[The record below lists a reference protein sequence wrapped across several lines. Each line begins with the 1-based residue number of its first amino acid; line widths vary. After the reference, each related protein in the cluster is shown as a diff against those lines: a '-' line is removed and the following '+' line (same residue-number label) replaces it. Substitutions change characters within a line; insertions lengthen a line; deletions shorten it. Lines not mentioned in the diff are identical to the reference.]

1 MSSNGRVGGTIGG
14 SFSIS
19 RNSGPRSESVGNM
32 SAKDR
37 IDAINAKRKEIE
49 DRKKAEADALN
60 ALTSIEDTLVETK
73 DVIKTSFNSL
83 TPVQEMTNML
93 RRANLQ
99 LTQGRGAAGG
109 GAGTFARAAMGDLS
123 GRLEGGSLAS
133 FSRGSPNAFN
143 EAQGRSATVR
153 IHPDEAVIPLPNG
166 QGCACHVPK

>member
-19 RNSGPRSESVGNM
+19 RNSGPRSGSVGSM

-60 ALTSIEDTLVETK
+60 ALTSIEDTLVETQ
-73 DVIKTSFNSL
+73 DVIKTSFNSM

-93 RRANLQ
+93 RQRQPAADSGP
-99 LTQGRGAAGG
+99 GRC
-109 GAGTFARAAMGDLS
+109 RRWCRYLRPCRMGDLS
-123 GRLEGGSLAS
+123 GRIEGDSISS
-133 FSRGSPNAFN
+133 FSRGSP
-143 EAQGRSATVR
+143 QRLQRSPGPQRYCTYS
-153 IHPDEAVIPLPNG
+153 PDEAVIPLPNG
-166 QGCACHVPK
+166 RAVTCHVPK